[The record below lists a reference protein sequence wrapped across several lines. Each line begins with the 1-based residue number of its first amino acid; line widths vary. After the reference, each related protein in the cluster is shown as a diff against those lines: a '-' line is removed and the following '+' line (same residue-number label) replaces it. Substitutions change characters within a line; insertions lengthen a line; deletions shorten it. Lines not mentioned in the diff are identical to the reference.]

1 MSERLLFVTG
11 HLAFP
16 RLERLLQSLGE
27 TPFVWEICNIGV
39 KVAALMTEAILLRRL
54 PRPLSVDRLIL
65 PGRFRGNLDAL
76 AKELGVPV
84 VRGPDEISDLPA
96 YLGRGGAPP
105 DLSRSDIHIF
115 AEIVDASALAV
126 ETLLSRAQSL
136 RGKGADVIDLGCLPD
151 TPFPHLE
158 DAVRVLK
165 GEGFKVSVD
174 SFNHEELR
182 RGARAGADFLLSLD
196 EGTLDIAAD
205 TGTTPILVGSPVHDL
220 DSLARAA
227 EAAARRDLPFI
238 IDPILDPIHFG
249 FAASLVRYVEARRR
263 LPEAEMMMGTG
274 NLTELTEVDSGGLTG
289 VLIGLCSEL
298 KIRNVLTVQVS
309 PHTRRTI
316 EEHDAAR
323 RLMFASAADGAL
335 PKGYGAGLLQLHD
348 IAPYPS
354 TPEEIAEMASA
365 VRDLNFRIVTAADGI
380 HVFNRDVHHVARDA
394 FSLFPK
400 LGVEAD
406 GAHAFY
412 LGAELAKAEIA
423 FALGKRYAQDEV
435 LDWGVGA
442 DQPEEERDRLRAAGH
457 TLRPKEKN
465 ADDP

>member
-1 MSERLLFVTG
+1 MSERFLFVTG

-16 RLERLLQSLGE
+16 RLERLLQSLGQ

-54 PRPLSVDRLIL
+54 PRPLSVDRVIL

-76 AKELGVPV
+76 TKELGVPV

-96 YLGRGGAPP
+96 YLGRGGAAP
-105 DLSRSDIHIF
+105 DLSRFDIRIF
-115 AEIVDASALAV
+115 AEIVDASALPV
-126 ETLLSRAQSL
+126 EALLARARTL

-196 EGTLDIAAD
+196 EATLDIAAD
-205 TGTTPILVGSPVHDL
+205 TGTTPILVGAPVHDL
-220 DSLARAA
+220 DSLVRAA
-227 EAAARRDLPFI
+227 EAATRRELPFI

-263 LPEAEMMMGTG
+263 LPDAEMMMGTG

-289 VLIGLCSEL
+289 V
-298 KIRNVLTVQVS
+298 
-309 PHTRRTI
+309 
-316 EEHDAAR
+316 
-323 RLMFASAADGAL
+323 ADRPL
-335 PKGYGAGLLQLHD
+335 
-348 IAPYPS
+348 
-354 TPEEIAEMASA
+354 
-365 VRDLNFRIVTAADGI
+365 
-380 HVFNRDVHHVARDA
+380 
-394 FSLFPK
+394 
-400 LGVEAD
+400 
-406 GAHAFY
+406 
-412 LGAELAKAEIA
+412 LGAENPQRPHRAGEPA
-423 FALGKRYAQDEV
+423 YATDHR
-435 LDWGVGA
+435 GA
-442 DQPEEERDRLRAAGH
+442 
-457 TLRPKEKN
+457 
-465 ADDP
+465 